1 MKSKIVARIIAVVIC
16 IVIYAIY
23 ISIAIA
29 MDWKSGGGIIVIAIL
44 LGIFRYVWKFAGK
57 IGEEMDSQLQE
68 KDTTT
73 SDHLLEPITED
84 TQVQEQ
90 STISDIEEE
99 DCPSYIPNVEL
110 QPSTTENTAQPVQL
124 ELNSILNALFTL
136 WILYAFIASLVEFI
150 INVEGDYLI
159 GGLDFAF
166 NLVGIIGTIGL
177 ILKKRWGIF
186 TLAIFFLLQFIIY
199 SYVATSD
206 STYST
211 EAIKVLLKV
220 VIFTALLF
228 IRKNGYSAW
237 KTIWNNGLILET
249 EEDNQ
254 SEQLMLNP
262 TDSKMEKA
270 DSSSIAGSEL
280 SSTSTQETVEIQH
293 TGIVEN
299 QTKKINKTH
308 WSKYRLYY
316 TIVFII
322 STITII
328 IVSFS
333 IHVYQKQQRELQ
345 IEELAQ
351 KAKEAYNLS
360 FYDLALN
367 HLEEALLFDSH
378 NLVINYCIGRVNY
391 KQGNYLKA
399 QEYFEKVY
407 NHNVQ
412 KEDFFL
418 GEDTVPFNKLLYNY
432 CRALRNSS
440 YSDHHKL
447 MLISQEYI
455 SLYPNES
462 NAYIS
467 IIFAYN
473 VIGNNKQAK
482 EWAQKMVN
490 KFPQDADS
498 YLYLA
503 CILTEMQQYIESI
516 TNYKKAITLNPNS
529 SSAYNNLG
537 LCYYELGQKQHA
549 YKCWRMAYELGD
561 NETAPNNLKKAK
573 QSVITN
579 KQWLYKTLKQLGYQL
594 GTEEQY
600 IESLLTNPNEINWSY
615 NDATNEK
622 LGVGTKEEFRK
633 LLLLDIR

>member
-29 MDWKSGGGIIVIAIL
+29 MDWKTGGGIIVIAIL

-68 KDTTT
+68 KDTST
-73 SDHLLEPITED
+73 SNHLLEPITED
-84 TQVQEQ
+84 AQTQEQ
-90 STISDIEEE
+90 STISDIEIEN
-99 DCPSYIPNVEL
+99 CQSCMPNIEV
-110 QPSTTENTAQPVQL
+110 QSSTTENTTQPVQL

-136 WILYAFIASLVEFI
+136 WILYSFIASLVEFI

-186 TLAIFFLLQFIIY
+186 VVVIFFLLQFIIY
-199 SYVATSD
+199 
-206 STYST
+206 TYSANFDT
-211 EAIKVLLKV
+211 TYYEEVIKIVMKV
-220 VIFTALLF
+220 VIFIALLF
-228 IRKNGYSAW
+228 IRKDGYSAW

-254 SEQLMLNP
+254 SEQLMLNS

-270 DSSSIAGSEL
+270 DSSSIIGSEL
-280 SSTSTQETVEIQH
+280 SSTSTQETIEIQH

-316 TIVFII
+316 IIVFII
-322 STITII
+322 FTITII

-345 IEELAQ
+345 IEELVQ

-367 HLEEALLFDSH
+367 HLEEAQLFDSH
-378 NLVINYCIGRVNY
+378 NLVINYYIGRVNY
-391 KQGNYLKA
+391 KQENYLKA

-407 NHNVQ
+407 NHNIQ
-412 KEDFFL
+412 KKDFFL
-418 GEDTVPFNKLLYNY
+418 GKDTIPFNKLLYNY
-432 CRALRNSS
+432 CRTLRNNS
-440 YSDHHKL
+440 YLDHHKL

-455 SLYPNES
+455 SLYPDES
-462 NAYIS
+462 DAYRNIL
-467 IIFAYN
+467 FAYKK
-473 VIGNNKQAK
+473 IGDNIKAK

-490 KFPQDADS
+490 KFPQDDDS
-498 YLYLA
+498 YFCLA
-503 CILTEMQQYIESI
+503 YILSDMQQYIESI
-516 TNYKKAITLNPNS
+516 KNYKKAISLNPYS

-561 NETAPNNLKKAK
+561 NETAPNNLKNAK

-600 IESLLTNPNEINWSY
+600 IKSLLTNPNEINWSY

-622 LGVGTKEEFRK
+622 LGVGTKEEFKK